1 MNRQAIVKQKIC
13 VIYKRLEFSTQ
24 NILNS
29 LVNSTGKSQT
39 IHQKSGQ
46 IYMKNVHKKNET
58 IEICIQKRTQIC
70 WLSGKNKTKHEMSV
84 FIHQV
89 EKKETLKHSRIGQT

>member
-1 MNRQAIVKQKIC
+1 
-13 VIYKRLEFSTQ
+13 
-24 NILNS
+24 
-29 LVNSTGKSQT
+29 
-39 IHQKSGQ
+39 
-46 IYMKNVHKKNET
+46 MKNVHKKNET